1 MNAVLTKY
9 LVESIALVTFLC
21 RGLHDAIFWI
31 FFFFYENSDDNT
43 PMILVVAK

>member
-31 FFFFYENSDDNT
+31 FFFYENSDDNT